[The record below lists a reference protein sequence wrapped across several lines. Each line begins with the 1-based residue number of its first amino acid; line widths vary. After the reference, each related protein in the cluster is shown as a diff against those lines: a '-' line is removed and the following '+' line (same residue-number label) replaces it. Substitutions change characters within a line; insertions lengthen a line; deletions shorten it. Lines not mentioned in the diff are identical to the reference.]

1 MKATSLYVA
10 KREVIDRIS
19 RATEVTAHPLNGWQV
34 GYMRPGN
41 IAESAIYGGSG
52 RSTQQAG
59 DANGLLR
66 REDLTMGLY
75 VRRLGIIDSAR
86 QIESEVEAAAD
97 QVVTLLADD
106 PELAGDLSF
115 GEVLATIADV
125 YAHHEQ
131 IEVILGL
138 SIRLDAWLGID

>member
-1 MKATSLYVA
+1 MKATALYVA
-10 KREVIDRIS
+10 KRALIDRLA
-19 RATEVTAHPLNGWQV
+19 RTVEVSSHPLNGWQV
-34 GYMRPGN
+34 DYMRPGN
-41 IAESAIYGGSG
+41 IAERAIYGGSG
-52 RSTQQAG
+52 RSTQVAG
-59 DANGLLR
+59 DAEAQLR

-75 VRRLGIIDSAR
+75 VRRLGIVDSAR
-86 QIESEVEAAAD
+86 EIEAEVEAAAD

-115 GEVLATIADV
+115 AEVLATIADV

-138 SIRLDAWLGID
+138 SIRLDAWLGLD